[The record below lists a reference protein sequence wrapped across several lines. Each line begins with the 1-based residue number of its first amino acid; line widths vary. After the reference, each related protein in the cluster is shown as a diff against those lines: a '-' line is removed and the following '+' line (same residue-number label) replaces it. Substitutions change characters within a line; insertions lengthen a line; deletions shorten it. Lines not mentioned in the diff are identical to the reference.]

1 MRTATDRFFD
11 TLLPGLAGILT
22 GVMTVVVF
30 LQVLGRYVFQYP
42 LPWSEELARYLFIW
56 SSLLGAAIALH
67 RGAHISLGLLRPA
80 GQGAILHQQCLD
92 LGLAVFLTFLLVEG
106 FRLTLLTTG
115 QPSPAL
121 QVPMALIYAA
131 VPTSAAL
138 MLVALFRRLFTGGGH
153 GGGRGA
159 APVAVILFAGFL
171 ALIVLNLPIAFSLG
185 VASLTAI
192 LVKGEL
198 PLAVIP
204 QRIIVGLDVFA
215 LLAVPLFILAG
226 CLMDTG
232 GISRRLI
239 RFADALVGRI
249 RGGLGM
255 VAVLA
260 TLFFSGIS
268 GSSSADTAA
277 IGATLIPQMIKR
289 GYPPEKATAIVASAG
304 ATGILIPPCMT
315 MVIYGILAETS
326 IAVLFMAGVL
336 PGLLLGLVMM
346 VLTAFLA
353 PLPPSLSLSGSVWRE
368 IRGSVMEASLALLLP
383 AIIMGGILTGV
394 FTATEAAVVAVV
406 YGCAVAL
413 GYYRD
418 LRLSDLPGI
427 LVRTA
432 VTSGVVMILT
442 GMASSFA
449 WILARERIPQTIA
462 GWIVRVSDS
471 PWVFL
476 LLVNILFLLVGMVID
491 GIPALIVLVPILVPI
506 AKALQIDLIHLGI
519 ILVLNLGI
527 GTVTPPVGVCLFVA
541 SSISGVPVIKTV
553 RPLLPYVGVMILV
566 LLVMTYLPGVTLFLP
581 RVLMGYR

>member
-1 MRTATDRFFD
+1 M
-11 TLLPGLAGILT
+11 
-22 GVMTVVVF
+22 
-30 LQVLGRYVFQYP
+30 
-42 LPWSEELARYLFIW
+42 
-56 SSLLGAAIALH
+56 
-67 RGAHISLGLLRPA
+67 
-80 GQGAILHQQCLD
+80 
-92 LGLAVFLTFLLVEG
+92 
-106 FRLTLLTTG
+106 
-115 QPSPAL
+115 
-121 QVPMALIYAA
+121 
-131 VPTSAAL
+131 
-138 MLVALFRRLFTGGGH
+138 
-153 GGGRGA
+153 
-159 APVAVILFAGFL
+159 
-171 ALIVLNLPIAFSLG
+171 
-185 VASLTAI
+185 
-192 LVKGEL
+192 
-198 PLAVIP
+198 
-204 QRIIVGLDVFA
+204 
-215 LLAVPLFILAG
+215 
-226 CLMDTG
+226 
-232 GISRRLI
+232 
-239 RFADALVGRI
+239 
-249 RGGLGM
+249 
-255 VAVLA
+255 
-260 TLFFSGIS
+260 
-268 GSSSADTAA
+268 
-277 IGATLIPQMIKR
+277 
-289 GYPPEKATAIVASAG
+289 
-304 ATGILIPPCMT
+304 
-315 MVIYGILAETS
+315 
-326 IAVLFMAGVL
+326 
-336 PGLLLGLVMM
+336 
-346 VLTAFLA
+346 
-353 PLPPSLSLSGSVWRE
+353 WRE
-368 IRGSVMEASLALLLP
+368 IRGSAKEASLALLLP